1 MFRRGMWNFIRVEL
15 KHIEIC
21 KDFKVCPHIPLP
33 LKKTDDGS
41 FKIKDINV
49 EEAQENPTKYERLR
63 KLSSILESNR
73 QLNLQT
79 STSNV
84 NLNAS
89 HHSDSLTSLNALG
102 LKSVEELEGDKEKSN
117 YKEKFQSFLNAIQQ
131 ESENNLKKYE
141 SIAKR
146 VYKHKEI
153 I

>member
-1 MFRRGMWNFIRVEL
+1 M
-15 KHIEIC
+15 
-21 KDFKVCPHIPLP
+21 
-33 LKKTDDGS
+33 KKTGDGS

-63 KLSSILESNR
+63 KLSSILESSR

-102 LKSVEELEGDKEKSN
+102 LKSMEELEGDKEKSN
-117 YKEKFQSFLNAIQQ
+117 YKEKFQSFLNSIQQ

-153 I
+153 